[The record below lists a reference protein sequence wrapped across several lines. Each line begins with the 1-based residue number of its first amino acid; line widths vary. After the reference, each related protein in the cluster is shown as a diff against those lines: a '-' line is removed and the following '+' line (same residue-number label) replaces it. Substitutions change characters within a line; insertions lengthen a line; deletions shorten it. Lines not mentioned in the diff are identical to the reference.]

1 MDGRGHDTAR
11 HVQPPYHQRPE
22 AQRVPRRQRRLCY
35 GARYYPQPGEG
46 FADRRNEAVICTS
59 HDGGRTWSDAR
70 VVPMRADCLLEVAH
84 GALAL
89 SSGRLLAPAA
99 THRAIDRLGVEVL
112 VAISDDGGITWPM
125 HSVAFHDPEGRYG
138 YHEQKLAEIAPGRVM
153 AVSWTSS
160 LDHSTDYED
169 SFAISD
175 DGGSDVGPRSL
186 DRDHGADNDPCL
198 PGRRPAAGALQPP
211 LRRPGH
217 RHAAG
222 YVHR

>member
-1 MDGRGHDTAR
+1 MDGRGAR
-11 HVQPPYHQRPE
+11 YCPPRPTPHTTN
-22 AQRVPRRQRRLCY
+22 ALKLSASRDGSAVYAY

-59 HDGGRTWSDAR
+59 HDGGTHLVGR
-70 VVPMRADCLLEVAH
+70 PGRADACRLPAGGRARRAH
-84 GALAL
+84 AFLW
-89 SSGRLLAPAA
+89 PAA
-99 THRAIDRLGVEVL
+99 WRRRPTHRAIDRLGVEVL

-175 DGGSDVGPRSL
+175 DGGSDVGPRS
-186 DRDHGADNDPCL
+186 P
-198 PGRRPAAGALQPP
+198 
-211 LRRPGH
+211 RPGSWG
-217 RHAAG
+217 RQ
-222 YVHR
+222 